1 MMKVFDLDQQ
11 DEIPKG
17 IGVGGK
23 EKVEEDAGTKREGT
37 L

>member
-23 EKVEEDAGTKREGT
+23 EKVEETLGQEREGT